1 MGKRIS
7 IGTPSGAV
15 VVLRQTNVRSEE
27 AVETR
32 TKSRLRRRRQRRRKT
47 RKRYRSRHQMR
58 RVAGGRTSLRRQRI
72 FSPSPKISTDT
83 AAAGGTCT
91 GPSYRCD
98 GSARWKE
105 GQEQN
110 TRYIERSG
118 EEQSEKS
125 RLEQY
130 INIRSKRSDNIRSEK
145 DECARS

>member
-1 MGKRIS
+1 
-7 IGTPSGAV
+7 
-15 VVLRQTNVRSEE
+15 
-27 AVETR
+27 
-32 TKSRLRRRRQRRRKT
+32 
-47 RKRYRSRHQMR
+47 MR

-110 TRYIERSG
+110 TWYIERRGVERSGAKRSEAKRSG
-118 EEQSEKS
+118 EE
-125 RLEQY
+125 
-130 INIRSKRSDNIRSEK
+130 
-145 DECARS
+145 